1 MNGTLYHVVY
11 KGEILSGFDM
21 EAVCKDLA
29 RISSISAEKA
39 KRILEGGRVI
49 LKRNLDEAA
58 ARRFGTRLQRMGLK
72 VVLQLTGAKVSALC
86 PGL

>member
-29 RISSISAEKA
+29 RISSTHSRLISSD
-39 KRILEGGRVI
+39 GRSGSGKY
-49 LKRNLDEAA
+49 L
-58 ARRFGTRLQRMGLK
+58 
-72 VVLQLTGAKVSALC
+72 
-86 PGL
+86 